1 MTDAVSKEDIEMIM
15 ELMTKHKV
23 SLVEIGGIKIVKDI
37 HEPSPIEESP
47 QVPEESDEDLL
58 FFSSN

>member
-1 MTDAVSKEDIEMIM
+1 MTDAVSKEDIETIM

-23 SLVEIGGIKIVKDI
+23 SLVEIKGIKIVKDI
-37 HEPSPIEESP
+37 HEPAPLEAS
-47 QVPEESDEDLL
+47 QPEPEDNDEDLL